1 MDTEDKLLNFLQ
13 YKAFTADE
21 RKKFV
26 YNNNPPSK
34 TIKKWNELILK
45 NKEYPNPNAVNNT
58 SNDINNTSNA
68 VINVEEGQFDII
80 NTDTIASL
88 TTNTNPFI
96 NRAVS
101 FIAELEKSKSKKSKA
116 VVFDTT
122 GEPQPTFDIPKE
134 WGYNTKEQE
143 TQIENTMDIYSYPSL
158 ELQREQQALTETLT
172 ELTKARE
179 EVNEARATAI
189 KIIAEAT
196 ANADAELQITQA
208 QAQSEAREIIA
219 KARREADEIINDAI
233 SIKDGIE
240 GQRQAILSQVRATAE
255 QKAQEIIKDGY
266 DAQQSLIKR
275 GGEQGEEIEKNVIAE
290 ANKYYLKKKAEA
302 DEYYKQKITEADA
315 YKPSPVIN
323 TKKNDC
329 KYVFDDVE
337 GLYQFVL
344 SGDYIVDVDRHNEKL
359 FTIQEIVNGEA
370 ENPLFRIKL

>member
-80 NTDTIASL
+80 NTDTIATL

-143 TQIENTMDIYSYPSL
+143 TQTENTMDTYSYPAL

-172 ELTKARE
+172 ELTKARQ

-189 KIIAEAT
+189 KIIADAT
-196 ANADAELQITQA
+196 ADAEAEIQITER
-208 QAQSEAREIIA
+208 QAQSEAKEIIA
-219 KARREADEIINDAI
+219 KAQIEAQEIIETALG
-233 SIKDGIE
+233 IKDGIDKE
-240 GQRQAILSQVRATAE
+240 RQVILSQARVERDIILSQAE
-255 QKAQEIIKDGY
+255 QKAQVIIKDGY
-266 DAQQSLIKR
+266 DAQQSLIQR
-275 GGEQGEEIEKNVIAE
+275 GGEEGNKIGDKIIAD
-290 ANKYYLKKKAEA
+290 ANEYYLKMK
-302 DEYYKQKITEADA
+302 TEADA
-315 YKPSPVIN
+315 YKPPVIN

-344 SGDYIVDVDRHNEKL
+344 SGDYIVDVDRHTEKL